1 MGNFLERQADHQMD
15 SVKKNVLLMAGCVEQ
30 ALDLAMQGLS
40 QSSVEAFNAV
50 AELEKRVNETHILV
64 DELCAQYLAMQQ
76 PVAKDLRFVISFI
89 KMNTDLERMGD
100 QCMNISYTGKDYLG
114 RKEKLPPAV
123 QPLKIIQEMG
133 VLVRQMVKDSLD
145 AFVREDLEKAK
156 TVLMTDDEVDKRK
169 EKVFKDFTGLMK
181 TNPEI
186 VEAALD
192 VIMIARSLERLGDHA
207 TNIAEDVIYVSTG
220 KDIRHGR
227 GS

>member
-1 MGNFLERQADHQMD
+1 MERQADHQMD

-40 QSSVEAFNAV
+40 QSSVEAFSAV
-50 AELEKRVNETHILV
+50 AGLEKRINETHILV
-64 DELCAQYLAMQQ
+64 DELCAQYLAMKQ

-100 QCMNISYTGKDYLG
+100 QCMNISYTGKDYLA
-114 RKEKLPPAV
+114 RSEKLPPSI

-169 EKVFKDFTGLMK
+169 EKVFKDFTGLIK
-181 TNPEI
+181 VNPEI